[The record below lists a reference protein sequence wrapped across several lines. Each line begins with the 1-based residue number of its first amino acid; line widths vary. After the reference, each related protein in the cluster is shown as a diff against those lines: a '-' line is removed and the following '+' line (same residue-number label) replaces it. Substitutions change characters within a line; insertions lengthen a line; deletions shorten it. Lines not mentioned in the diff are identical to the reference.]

1 MERYRFLDFLSSRSL
16 SVTTMPMQ
24 VEGVFLCSVFCSLT
38 LLLEFE
44 RRKKSLSIGV
54 LYCTSHKTR
63 AMTNLQER
71 SSLILCF
78 SVIVPCF
85 IHSHNSFCISQ
96 FLDLQRFHS
105 SFPFIGVYTF
115 ICFSF
120 NNFLLFYVYYNKTS
134 CSIPNSIKYSTWI

>member
-44 RRKKSLSIGV
+44 RRKKNLSIGV
-54 LYCTSHKTR
+54 LYSTSHKIL
-63 AMTNLQER
+63 AMTNLQVR

-78 SVIVPCF
+78 SVIVSCF
-85 IHSHNSFCISQ
+85 IPAHNSFCISQ
-96 FLDLQRFHS
+96 FLALLRFHS
-105 SFPFIGVYTF
+105 SCPFIGVYTF

-120 NNFLLFYVYYNKTS
+120 NNSLLFYVYYNTTS
-134 CSIPNSIKYSTWI
+134 

>member
-44 RRKKSLSIGV
+44 RRKKSLSIEV

-63 AMTNLQER
+63 AMTNLQGTKF
-71 SSLILCF
+71 SNSLL
-78 SVIVPCF
+78 
-85 IHSHNSFCISQ
+85 FCYCPLLHPQSQ
-96 FLDLQRFHS
+96 FVLYFPISGSSTFLFFLSFHCCIHLHL
-105 SFPFIGVYTF
+105 F
-115 ICFSF
+115 
-120 NNFLLFYVYYNKTS
+120 FL
-134 CSIPNSIKYSTWI
+134 